1 MRIAAFLRAAPQG
14 SKRHVGNGVMIEQS
28 KRVRP
33 YRKALTAAAIAAKGK
48 HPAFDG
54 PVRVNATFVF
64 QRPKSHK
71 KGSFPVTRS
80 TGDLDKLL
88 RSTFDALTDA
98 GVWGD
103 DSQVT
108 SVNASKLYGESDQVI
123 LLIEPDV
130 PF

>member
-1 MRIAAFLRAAPQG
+1 MKIVASLRAAPQG

-33 YRKALTAAAIAAKGK
+33 YRKALTAAAKAAKGYL
-48 HPAFDG
+48 PALEG
-54 PVRVNATFVF
+54 PVHVQATFIF
-64 QRPKSHK
+64 ERPKSHK

-80 TGDLDKLL
+80 TGDIDKLL

-108 SVNASKLYGESDQVI
+108 SVSASKLYGESDQVI
-123 LLIEPDV
+123 LIVTPEL

>member
-1 MRIAAFLRAAPQG
+1 MKIAAFLRAAPQG

-33 YRKALTAAAIAAKGK
+33 YRKALTVAAKAAKGDQ
-48 HPAFDG
+48 PALEG
-54 PVRVNATFVF
+54 PVHVQATFIF
-64 QRPKSHK
+64 ERPKSHK

-80 TGDLDKLL
+80 TGDIDKLL

-108 SVNASKLYGESDQVI
+108 SVSASKLYGESDQVI
-123 LLIEPDV
+123 LIVTPEL